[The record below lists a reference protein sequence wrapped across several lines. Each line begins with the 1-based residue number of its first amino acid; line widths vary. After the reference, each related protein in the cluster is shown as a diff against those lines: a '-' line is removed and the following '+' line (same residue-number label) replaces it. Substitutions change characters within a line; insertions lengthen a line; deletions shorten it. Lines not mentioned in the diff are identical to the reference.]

1 MSFDDFM
8 ARLQA
13 RREAEAAQAAQQQ
26 QAPAAPV
33 QAQPVAAP
41 QAPQQQPQAQ
51 PEASQGGLGAV
62 ARDVGMGLTEA
73 PQAAVRGGLGAISEI
88 GNALSSAGNWLNEK
102 VPLNVPVPQTGI
114 KPVDAFVENPIKAI
128 SDAFGYGRD
137 SIAPATTVTGN
148 LVEDVS
154 QFLAG
159 FGVVGR
165 FIKGGAWALH
175 QAGVRGSL
183 SAAAPSTRAARV
195 ALEVGKEGATGA
207 LAFDPH
213 EERLSNLIQQYPSLA
228 NPVTAFLAAD
238 KDDGE
243 ALARLKS
250 ALENGG
256 LAFAVERVADALRAI
271 KKSRAG
277 DIEGA
282 AEDALK
288 AGREDRAEP
297 SPDTVSIEEGPGTDP
312 TVRINVER
320 QTSEQINTTTTNTR
334 EWTTDTTT
342 TRVRDRGVE
351 PNEPIGPNDYVVRVD
366 PQRPAVTEASMKKV
380 DEFFQTNGLKMGD
393 DVPDEI
399 LDEIDLNIGN
409 RPGDLQAT
417 YAALTT
423 TFENFF
429 EKVRGPRMSEAQ
441 WVEEAQGIATRFA
454 EMTNQDLSKV
464 LQSMGGTLAEM
475 QKAAAK
481 MTAWKTMHE
490 LSLRRVERMRLLL
503 AKGDASAFDGDQEAL
518 FRAAVAETAMALRFG
533 AYDEGIG
540 TAWGRIGRARQME
553 VDTTG
558 TDLGPLVRPEDG
570 PSALPDGVSQGQG
583 VDRTTTTSRRVTD
596 NTRTTTT
603 EREGIRVSTRR
614 TSIDVPQELF
624 EKIIGDKASEID
636 RDAFQRLLAKI
647 GVARTAKAKQA
658 VLRDAA
664 GPGLMDV
671 HNEYWINAL
680 LSGPKTHV
688 VNMVGGLL
696 NAVAIQPVERMVAG
710 AISLDPKLAREGVD
724 QYVGMVSQLR
734 ESISLAWQALKND
747 APILDNNLTVDA
759 ATNRA
764 IAADTFGIEP
774 ETTAAW
780 LVNALGKMIRLPTR
794 LMAAED
800 ELLKQLN
807 YRGRIY
813 ALGAREARE
822 LGLEGDA
829 FAKHVANFMD
839 ASYDSVTGKAINEP
853 ALEFAQRATWTNDMV
868 EGGIGETVHNAVI
881 KHPTLRVIL
890 PFVRTP
896 VNLFKD
902 AAFHTPV
909 VAPFMREFREELAA
923 GGERRAMAL
932 AKITTGS
939 ALWATAISL
948 AQEGVITGS
957 GPSDPKLRAQLGESW
972 QPNSIRVTGEDG
984 TVKYIQFSRLDP
996 FAQFFQMAATF
1007 HELSGEMGDKDI
1019 EEFAVASIGAMSKML
1034 QDKTFLSGIVNA
1046 VNLFSQPETRGESG
1060 LRRHMAS
1067 YIPAIQNNFKGDDW
1081 LRAPQSVLDAQ
1092 LARTPGYGTVDP
1104 RFNVLGEPVLAP
1116 GGWGPDW
1123 LSPFAT
1129 REVKPDAVR
1138 DELARV
1144 AKLHRTSFSAPAK
1157 DIRVGRGG
1165 GSMDLTEFRTPDG
1178 MTAFGRYQQIVGE
1191 VRVNGKTLREE
1202 LDRLVKSPEYAR
1214 LTDGNED
1221 FDGTK
1226 VRAIQRVVGRYRQFA
1241 LEALRKELPEVDAEY
1256 KRLMQA
1262 RRDVRR
1268 PQQQP
1273 ELLPQQ

>member
-41 QAPQQQPQAQ
+41 QAPQQQPPAQ

-73 PQAAVRGGLGAISEI
+73 PQAAVRGGLGAITEI
-88 GNALSSAGNWLNEK
+88 GNALNSAGNWLNEK

-114 KPVDAFVENPIKAI
+114 KPVDAFVENPVKAI
-128 SDAFGYGRD
+128 ADAFGYARN
-137 SIAPATTVTGN
+137 SIAPTTTVTGE

-159 FGVVGR
+159 FGVMGR

-175 QAGVRGSL
+175 KAGVKGAL
-183 SAAAPSTRAARV
+183 SAAAPATTGGRV
-195 ALEVGKEGATGA
+195 ALEVSKEAGAGA

-243 ALARLKS
+243 AFARLKS

-256 LAFAVERVADALRAI
+256 LAFVAERVATAI
-271 KKSRAG
+271 RSLKKAREG

-282 AEDALK
+282 ADDALK
-288 AGREDRAEP
+288 AGKDEP
-297 SPDTVSIEEGPGTDP
+297 TPDTIGVEYAPGTDP
-312 TVRINVER
+312 AVRITVER
-320 QTSEQINTTTTNTR
+320 QTSEQIDTTTTSTR
-334 EWTTDTTT
+334 DWVTDTTT

-351 PNEPIGPNDYVVRVD
+351 PNQPIGPDDYVVRGESLKPVVSEEALVD
-366 PQRPAVTEASMKKV
+366 RFG
-380 DEFFQTNGLKMGD
+380 EFFSQNGIRMGD
-393 DVPDEI
+393 TVPAEM
-399 LDEIDLNIGN
+399 LDEIDRNVGN

-423 TFENFF
+423 TFEKFYDR
-429 EKVRGPRMSEAQ
+429 VRGPRLSEDQ
-441 WVEEAQGIATRFA
+441 WKDEAERLASRFS
-454 EMTNQDLSKV
+454 EMTGGDMQLL
-464 LQSMGGTLAEM
+464 LQQMGGTVAEM
-475 QKAAAK
+475 RRASVKMAAWMA
-481 MTAWKTMHE
+481 THE
-490 LSLRRVERMRLLL
+490 LSLRRLERISKMFF
-503 AKGDASAFDGDQEAL
+503 ANDASAFNGDQEAL
-518 FRAAVAETAMALRFG
+518 LKAALAELSMTLRLG
-533 AYDEGIG
+533 AYDEALGSN
-540 TAWGRIGRARQME
+540 AARLMRARQ
-553 VDTTG
+553 VGIDTSG
-558 TDLGPLVRPEDG
+558 VDLGPLER
-570 PSALPDGVSQGQG
+570 PDGDPAVLPELSQGEG
-583 VDRTTTTSRRVTD
+583 VDRTTTTTRRVT
-596 NTRTTTT
+596 NNSKTTKT

-614 TSIDVPQELF
+614 SFVDIPAELF
-624 EKIIGDKASEID
+624 EKIIGEQASSID
-636 RDAFQRLLAKI
+636 REELRKLLYK
-647 GVARTAKAKQA
+647 VNLARNPKAKHA
-658 VLRDAA
+658 VLQDAA
-664 GPGLMDV
+664 GPGLMNV

-688 VNMVGGLL
+688 VNVLGGIL
-696 NAVAIQPVERMVAG
+696 NSTVIQPVERMVAG
-710 AISLDPKLAREGVD
+710 AIRLDPALAREGVD

-734 ESISLAWQALKND
+734 ESIGLAWQALKND

-759 ATNRA
+759 TTNRA

-807 YRGRIY
+807 YRGRVY
-813 ALGAREARE
+813 ALASREARE
-822 LGLEGDA
+822 MGLEGDA
-829 FAKHVANFMD
+829 FAKHVAAVSE
-839 ASYDSVTGKAINEP
+839 ASYDSITGKATNEA

-1046 VNLFSQPETRGESG
+1046 VNLFSQPETRGEAG

-1067 YIPAIQNNFKGDDW
+1067 YIPAIQNNFKGDEW

-1241 LEALRKELPEVDAEY
+1241 FDALRKELPEVDAEY

-1268 PQQQP
+1268 PQQP